1 MLLLTV
7 VYEGDGDIIND
18 ISEIKSFFKTKNI
31 ILGISE
37 SITGNTHFVKIFCSD
52 EDYNN
57 KVINT
62 FNLYMA
68 NVLYK
73 IVISE
78 FYNKEMYNFLT
89 DTYFFLKND
98 ELREVEQLSM
108 KALRGEGAIK
118 DESSIY
124 CINRKN
130 NVMDKIVKCI
140 EENNEININ
149 GFLTFRMKELRE
161 DLESI
166 IDKVVEKY
174 MVEKE
179 YSEFIKLLKYFV
191 EIQESKIDEINIII
205 DKNSNYEIRDKNGND
220 IMEDFLS
227 DLSESKL
234 SGSTNIDDI
243 IISGLITNSPQL
255 IKIHCSENC
264 SNKEMLDT
272 IENVFTDRVS
282 FCKECTMC
290 KKVREKIKI

>member
-18 ISEIKSFFKTKNI
+18 ISEITNFFKAKNI

-52 EDYNN
+52 EDFNN

-68 NVLYK
+68 NALYK

-108 KALRGEGAIK
+108 KALRGEGVIK

-130 NVMDKIVKCI
+130 NVMDKIVQCI

-149 GFLTFRMKELRE
+149 GFITFRMKELRE

-191 EIQESKIDEINIII
+191 EIQESKIDEINIIVS
-205 DKNSNYEIRDKNGND
+205 KNSNYEIKDSNGKD
-220 IMEDFLS
+220 IMAEFLS
-227 DLSESKL
+227 DLSESRL
-234 SGSTNIDDI
+234 SGTANIDDI
-243 IISGLITNSPQL
+243 IISGLITNSPAI

-264 SNKEMLDT
+264 DNKEMLDT
-272 IENVFTDRVS
+272 IVNVFTDRVS
-282 FCKECTMC
+282 FCNDCNMC
-290 KKVREKIKI
+290 RKVKQKIKV

>member
-7 VYEGDGDIIND
+7 VYEGEEDIINE
-18 ISEIKSFFKTKNI
+18 ISEIKNFFKAKNI
-31 ILGISE
+31 VLGISE
-37 SITGNTHFVKIFCSD
+37 SISGNTHFVKVFCSD
-52 EDYNN
+52 EDFNN
-57 KVINT
+57 KVVGT

-73 IVISE
+73 VVISE

-108 KALRGEGAIK
+108 KALRGEGAIL

-130 NVMDKIVKCI
+130 NVIDKIVQCI
-140 EENNEININ
+140 EENNEINIT
-149 GFLTFRMKELRE
+149 GFITFRMKDLRE

-191 EIQESKIDEINIII
+191 EIQESKIDEVNIII
-205 DKNSNYEIRDKNGND
+205 DKSGNYQIRDADGKD
-220 IMEDFLS
+220 IMAEFLS
-227 DLSESKL
+227 DLSESRV
-234 SGSTNIDDI
+234 SGTANIEDI
-243 IISGLITNSPQL
+243 IISGLITNSP
-255 IKIHCSENC
+255 KTVRIHCAENC
-264 SNKEMLDT
+264 NNKEILDT
-272 IENVFTDRVS
+272 IKNVFTDRVIMCQE
-282 FCKECTMC
+282 CKLC
-290 KKVREKIKI
+290 KKSKEKVKF